1 MAGIYIHI
9 PFCKSRC
16 HYCDF
21 FSGTS
26 LERRRE
32 LLAALHAELELR
44 AGAAGPFPAG
54 EPLCP
59 ANPRTDPAAIFPA
72 NPAVPSKADP
82 AAASRTAPTTT
93 SRTDQAPVSQ
103 TNPAKGP
110 GVITLSAAN
119 RIETLYFG
127 GGTPSLLTPHELGD
141 FIRQVREQWPDAPLE
156 EVTVEANP
164 DDLSLSYLAALRREG
179 ANRLSI
185 GIQSFLDRD
194 LQWMHR
200 RHDARTAVEA
210 VEAARRAGFGNLSID
225 LIYGVPQMTPEEWR
239 YNLEQALELQPEHI
253 SAYHLT
259 IEPQTPFGRQA
270 RRGTL
275 READPETSRAQ
286 FALLR
291 EMLCGAGYEHYEVSN
306 FALPERRARHNSHYW
321 DGTPYLGIGPSAHS
335 FDGERRQWN
344 VANLSRY
351 LELLP
356 QGAQCE
362 TEALTPDMQYNE
374 YVMTRL
380 RTADGLRTGDLAV
393 RFGARKLQY
402 FLRQAQK
409 FTAAGTRQVE
419 SGRYY
424 IPPAHWFISD
434 SVISDLFL
442 A

>member
-1 MAGIYIHI
+1 MAGVYIHI

-44 AGAAGPFPAG
+44 AGTAGPFPAG

-59 ANPRTDPAAIFPA
+59 ANPRT
-72 NPAVPSKADP
+72 DP

-103 TNPAKGP
+103 TTPAKGP

-210 VEAARRAGFGNLSID
+210 VKAARRAGFGNLSID
-225 LIYGVPQMTPEEWR
+225 LIYGVPQMTREEWR

-380 RTADGLRTGDLAV
+380 RTAEGIDLREAERL
-393 RFGARKLQY
+393 FGKERAARV
-402 FLRQAQK
+402 LRDAEPWLK
-409 FTAAGTRQVE
+409 SRTLVLAAGRMAV
-419 SGRYY
+419 
-424 IPPAHWFISD
+424 PPARMLISD
-434 SVISDLFL
+434 AVIETFFETEPDT
-442 A
+442 ATK

>member
-1 MAGIYIHI
+1 MRSLGLYIHI
-9 PFCKSRC
+9 PFCKAKC
-16 HYCDF
+16 IYCDF
-21 FSGTS
+21 YS
-26 LERRRE
+26 LPRAEGQMDAYVSA
-32 LLAALHAELELR
+32 LTAQLAAWRE
-44 AGAAGPFPAG
+44 
-54 EPLCP
+54 
-59 ANPRTDPAAIFPA
+59 
-72 NPAVPSKADP
+72 
-82 AAASRTAPTTT
+82 RTADCTVDT
-93 SRTDQAPVSQ
+93 V
-103 TNPAKGP
+103 
-110 GVITLSAAN
+110 
-119 RIETLYFG
+119 YFG

-164 DDLSLSYLAALRREG
+164 DDLSLSYLATLRREG

-210 VEAARRAGFGNLSID
+210 VKAARRAGFGNLSID

-239 YNLEQALELQPEHI
+239 YNLEHALELQPEHI

-275 READPETSRAQ
+275 REASRAQ

-335 FDGERRQWN
+335 FDGKRRQWN

-409 FTAAGTRQVE
+409 FTAAGTLQVE

-424 IPPAHWFISD
+424 IPPTHWFISD

>member
-1 MAGIYIHI
+1 MAGVYIHI

-44 AGAAGPFPAG
+44 AGTAGPFPAG

-59 ANPRTDPAAIFPA
+59 ANP
-72 NPAVPSKADP
+72 
-82 AAASRTAPTTT
+82 RTAPTTT

-103 TNPAKGP
+103 TTPAKGP

-164 DDLSLSYLAALRREG
+164 DDLSLSYLATLRREG

-210 VEAARRAGFGNLSID
+210 VKAARRAGFGNLSID

-362 TEALTPDMQYNE
+362 TETLTPDMQYNE

-409 FTAAGTRQVE
+409 FTAAGTLQVE

>member
-1 MAGIYIHI
+1 MAGVYIHI

-44 AGAAGPFPAG
+44 AGTAGPFPAG

-59 ANPRTDPAAIFPA
+59 ANPRT
-72 NPAVPSKADP
+72 DP

-103 TNPAKGP
+103 TTPAKGP

-141 FIRQVREQWPDAPLE
+141 F
-156 EVTVEANP
+156 
-164 DDLSLSYLAALRREG
+164 
-179 ANRLSI
+179 NRLSI

-200 RHDARTAVEA
+200 RHDARTAVET
-210 VEAARRAGFGNLSID
+210 VKAARRAGFGNLSID
-225 LIYGVPQMTPEEWR
+225 LIYGVPQMTREEWR

-409 FTAAGTRQVE
+409 FTAAGTLQVE